1 MITFGV
7 MVPVVKMNL
16 TVLSLLGIWK
26 PHGLLGSE
34 KGLEYQRIIVNVGL
48 KKKHLDFLV
57 HQ

>member
-1 MITFGV
+1 

-48 KKKHLDFLV
+48 KKKHLDFLLV
-57 HQ
+57 RTV